1 MYEITSRENRFCNAA
16 AWGLF
21 SLSVYIKVYTYKKCY
36 KEVINGPAE
45 RCKLALTQRSQILP
59 ICNFLIKSS
68 QEAKIY
74 TPYYI

>member
-1 MYEITSRENRFCNAA
+1 MLQGS
-16 AWGLF
+16 
-21 SLSVYIKVYTYKKCY
+21 
-36 KEVINGPAE
+36 NGPAE

-74 TPYYI
+74 TPYYILSIVTLCIPEIMNELDQSSWSY